1 MKEVQSLEQKIHMLC
16 QSENSQRNEMN
27 FWNGKVATL
36 RRDLEYQQT
45 FNENVQAE
53 NRKLQADVDNLNRV
67 YALKEK
73 DLVLA
78 KKEVAGLQED
88 NDRLNRMYLLVQK
101 EAFNGVDKLKRN
113 APEPIAEP
121 KKGFQPSRD
130 LFSGAA
136 VGDT

>member
-1 MKEVQSLEQKIHMLC
+1 
-16 QSENSQRNEMN
+16 MN

-45 FNENVQAE
+45 FNEKMQME

-73 DLVLA
+73 DLNLA
-78 KKEVAGLQED
+78 RKEVAGLQED
-88 NDRLNRMYLLVQK
+88 NDRLNRMYLLIQK

-113 APEPIAEP
+113 APEPIGEP
-121 KKGFQPSRD
+121 VKKGYQPASRD
-130 LFSGAA
+130 LFTGAA
-136 VGDT
+136 CVDPSSKKKT